1 MKTLRCTIRLLT
13 FAVGVVSAATAD
25 AQNYE
30 WAEQMFSKR
39 EHDFGVVAR
48 GSDAKYRLE
57 ITNKYKED
65 VHISSI
71 TTSCGCTA
79 VRPSKETL
87 VSREKAY
94 IEITMDTR
102 KFTHEKN
109 SSVTVVF
116 DKPLYAT
123 VRIPIK
129 AYIRTDVVLSPG
141 GAEFGG
147 ISRGTDSER
156 KISIAYAGRQ
166 NWTIRDVVNKSEH
179 LTARLEETSR
189 GNNRVNYDLYVTVK
203 GSAPL
208 GDLREQITL
217 ITDDQGNPQI
227 PVLVEA
233 RVESDYTV
241 NPNLVD
247 FGTVSA
253 GARVTKNVVIRG
265 KKPFTVAK
273 IECDTLSMALEARL
287 PKEPKAVQIIP
298 ITLTAPSAAGPFT
311 EKLHILVDGVNEAI
325 DFKAYFK
332 VIADSSVEA
341 KPQSA
346 AAVAGSG
353 S

>member
-1 MKTLRCTIRLLT
+1 MNTKTRAGWFLAAALT
-13 FAVGVVSAATAD
+13 LVSTSSAL

-30 WAEQMFSKR
+30 WAEQMFAKR

-48 GSDAKYRLE
+48 GADAKYRLE

-65 VHISSI
+65 VHISNI
-71 TTSCGCTA
+71 TTTCGCTA
-79 VRPSKETL
+79 VRPSKDTL

-141 GAEFGG
+141 GAEFG
-147 ISRGTDSER
+147 SVPRGSDVER
-156 KISIAYAGRQ
+156 KIGIAYAGRET
-166 NWTIRDVVNKSEH
+166 WKIRDVVNKSEH
-179 LTARLEETSR
+179 LAARLQETSR

-208 GDLREQITL
+208 GDLRDQLML

-227 PVLVEA
+227 PVLVDA
-233 RVESDYTV
+233 RIENEYTV
-241 NPNLVD
+241 NPELVD
-247 FGTVSA
+247 FGTVA
-253 GARVTKNVVIRG
+253 PGARVTKNVVIRG
-265 KKPFTVAK
+265 KKPFTVSR
-273 IECDTLSMALEARL
+273 IESDRLRDALEARL
-287 PKEPKAVQIIP
+287 SPDAKVTQIVA
-298 ITLTAPSAAGPFT
+298 ITLTAPMSPGPVT
-311 EKLHILVDGVNEAI
+311 ESLHILVDGVAEAI
-325 DFKAYFK
+325 HCKAYFK
-332 VIADSSVEA
+332 VTGDA
-341 KPQSA
+341 KPA
-346 AAVAGSG
+346 TVDAPATPATVSG
-353 S
+353 T